1 MRILGSGG
9 PARIAR
15 SALAVLLLLVPFAY
29 PRAVRAQTPGLGAV
43 RGRVVDASGAPI
55 VGATITLLNL
65 DTGFT
70 RTIEADATGTYAF
83 SGLPLTGRYEI
94 SFAHEGLVGDKRTG
108 LELRAGATATV
119 DAVLEAQAVED
130 AITVFGTTE
139 GVHADSPQ
147 IGLRMDAERIAETP
161 ILGGKVTSLPLLSSA
176 VRSARGTGDLFL
188 NNTLFVIEG
197 GGRRQATFVIDGSGA
212 DDSWGRQTIFTNVP
226 LAAIQEFSVL
236 TNSFSAEYGRTT
248 GGAINLV
255 TRSGT
260 RDLRGDLALDVR
272 PGGLQ
277 SKTPVTQ
284 QDAEDELFQGSLFL
298 GGQLVP
304 DRVYFALGGE
314 YNRQDRDSVITSAL
328 SPGVFTGEY
337 RQTLLFG
344 RIDADL
350 SSSHHLVG
358 RANLDRFTDSNPADA
373 VGGIA
378 LPSAARTFKRAAE
391 AAQLAESWVA
401 SGSISNDARLVWQNG
416 DPITE
421 FNPANP
427 SVQFVRPGVSTE
439 GESRVARLTNR
450 QVQFADTLSVVAG
463 DHFLKAGGDYVRSRS
478 GGNGQEFGSP
488 FTLGQFTFRTGISPT
503 VPTSSLT
510 IADVARFTQGF
521 GNVDYRVSESL
532 GSLFV
537 QDDFRIRP
545 DLVLNLGLRYD
556 RQSLTDATDNVSPRL
571 GFAWTPGR
579 AKTTYRGGYG
589 IYYSEIR
596 ANIVAG
602 WELAGPEGFFNFSA
616 APGQLGFPT
625 SLNPLPAFPPGAVL
639 PPRDITIR
647 PGRASYYS
655 RFFDVSRLS
664 GYPDELKNPKTQ
676 QSTLGLEHD
685 FGGGW
690 LASADVV
697 HAVTTDIDR
706 NLDLNAPSAFVRTA
720 PGQTRSATA
729 ADLTRPIVPVANG
742 YRRILTTVNQG
753 ESRYDALQLD
763 LAKSWSG
770 RGSLRVSYTWSHT
783 RNNFEAD
790 APGGDPSDARLLGS
804 EFGDSLLDQRH
815 RAVISGAA
823 HLPFGFVAGGVGTFA
838 TGRPYNATTGADN
851 NGDGSNADRPVID
864 GQVVGRNAF
873 RGDDLYDL
881 TLFVERGFH
890 LSAAT
895 LTIRAEVFNV
905 TDHENVVGRNAVY
918 GNAATG
924 APLATF
930 GQPLGGIAN
939 VDPGR
944 QFQLGARVRF

>member
-1 MRILGSGG
+1 MRTPLSSGG
-9 PARIAR
+9 AKRHAAASLILLSLLFVTLP
-15 SALAVLLLLVPFAY
+15 ALAE
-29 PRAVRAQTPGLGAV
+29 TPGLGAL
-43 RGRVVDASGAPI
+43 RGSVSDASGAPI
-55 VGATITLLNL
+55 AGASIVVTNTE
-65 DTGFT
+65 TGFSRSIST
-70 RTIEADATGTYAF
+70 DASGAYSL
-83 SGLPLTGRYEI
+83 SGLPLTGSYEI
-94 SFAHEGLVGDKRTG
+94 KFSHEGLAAETRSG
-108 LELRAGATATV
+108 LTLRAGATATA
-119 DAVLEAQAVED
+119 DAVLQPLAVED

-139 GVHADSPQ
+139 GVRTDSPQ
-147 IGLRMDAERIAETP
+147 IGTRMDAERIAETP

-197 GGRRQATFVIDGSGA
+197 GGRRQATYVIDGSGA

-236 TNSFSAEYGRTT
+236 TNAFSAEYGRTT

-255 TRSGT
+255 TRAGT
-260 RDLRGDLALDVR
+260 RDLRGDFNLVAR

-277 SKTPVTQ
+277 TETPVTQ
-284 QDAEDELFQGSLFL
+284 QDAQDELWQGSLFV

-304 DRVYFALGGE
+304 DRAYFSVGGE

-328 SPGVFTGEY
+328 APGVFTGQY

-344 RIDADL
+344 RVDADL
-350 SSSHHLVG
+350 SSSHHLAA

-378 LPSAARTFKRAAE
+378 LPSAARNFKRAAE
-391 AAQLAESWVA
+391 AVQLAESWVL
-401 SGSISNDARLVWQNG
+401 SGSASNEARLVWQNG

-421 FNPANP
+421 FEPAHP
-427 SVQFVRPGVSTE
+427 SVQLVRPGVSTE
-439 GESRVARLTNR
+439 GESRSAQLTNR
-450 QVQFADTLSVVAG
+450 QIQLADTFAVVAG
-463 DHFLKAGGDYVRSRS
+463 DHLIKAGGDYVRSRS
-478 GGNGQEFGSP
+478 GGDGQEFGSP
-488 FTLGQFTFRTGISPT
+488 FVLGQFTFKTGISPAI
-503 VPTSSLT
+503 PTASLT
-510 IADVARFTQGF
+510 LADVQRFTQGF

-532 GSLFV
+532 WSLFV
-537 QDDFRIRP
+537 QDDYRIRP

-556 RQSLTDATDNVSPRL
+556 RQSLTDATDNLSPRL
-571 GFAWTPGR
+571 GFAWTPDKSR
-579 AKTTYRGGYG
+579 RTTYRGGYG

-602 WELAGPEGFFNFSA
+602 WELGGPEGFFNFSA

-625 SLNPLPAFPPGAVL
+625 SLNPIPGFPPGAVL

-647 PGRASYYS
+647 PGRTSYYS

-664 GYPDELKNPKTQ
+664 GYPSELKNPKTEQ
-676 QSTLGLEHD
+676 ATLGVERDL
-685 FGGGW
+685 GGGW
-690 LASADVV
+690 FGSADVV

-706 NLDLNAPSAFVRTA
+706 NIDLNAPTAFLRTT
-720 PGQTRSATA
+720 PGQTRSAAA
-729 ADLTRPIVPVANG
+729 ADLTRPIIPVANG

-763 LAKSWSG
+763 LRHEWQG
-770 RGSLRVSYTWSHT
+770 RGTLRLSYTWSHT

-815 RAVISGAA
+815 RVVLSGAA
-823 HLPFGFVAGGVGTFA
+823 HLPFGFVAGGVGTYA

-851 NGDGSNADRPVID
+851 NGDGSTADRPVID
-864 GQVVGRNAF
+864 GHVVGRNAF
-873 RGDDLYDL
+873 RGDALYDL
-881 TLFVERGFH
+881 TLFVERAFR
-890 LSAAT
+890 LSGAAT
-895 LTIRAEVFNV
+895 LTLRAEVFNV
-905 TDHENVVGRNAVY
+905 TDHENVVGRNGVY
-918 GNAATG
+918 GNATNG
-924 APLATF
+924 VPLATF
-930 GQPLGGIAN
+930 GQELGGIAN

-944 QFQLGARVRF
+944 QFQLGARLRF